1 MSMLHDWLRL
11 MRISN
16 LPTCVTNVMVGC
28 AIGIISLPADDPGPW
43 IEPTRF
49 VLVLAGVIGF
59 YLGGMVLNDVV
70 DATRDL
76 KNSPHRPI
84 PSGRI
89 GRSTAGI
96 VAGLLLIGG
105 WIGCTLAGGWLGGCT
120 ATALLICIL
129 LYELLHGAT
138 WPAIILMGLCRAL
151 VYVVAVF
158 AVTESP
164 DPWLLAFLAAGLW
177 LYTAGITGIA
187 RGEDTNTLGGSWPTI
202 IIGVGMLGPACLL
215 AASRPIEGGVLP
227 WLAFL
232 VTGIALALWTA
243 RSFDLLNRQPPRV
256 MGSVLGLLAGM
267 ALLDAFFLAMLGW
280 VTLALLAIACFAI
293 VSLLHQSI
301 SGT

>member
-1 MSMLHDWLRL
+1 MSMLNDWLRL

-16 LPTCVTNVMVGC
+16 LPTCVTNVMTGC

-43 IEPTRF
+43 IDPARF
-49 VLVLAGVIGF
+49 VLVLVGVFGF

-76 KNSPHRPI
+76 KDSPHRPI
-84 PSGRI
+84 PAGRI
-89 GRSTAGI
+89 DRRVAGI
-96 VAGLLLIGG
+96 VAGVLLIIG
-105 WIGCTLAGGWLGGCT
+105 WVGCTLGGGWHGGIA
-120 ATALLICIL
+120 ATALLASIL

-151 VYVVAVF
+151 VYVVAAF
-158 AVTESP
+158 AVTSAPEP
-164 DPWLLAFLAAGLW
+164 LLLISLAAGLG
-177 LYTAGITGIA
+177 LYTAGVTGIA
-187 RGEDTNTLGGSWPTI
+187 RGEDSNARGGNWPTVV
-202 IIGVGMLGPACLL
+202 IGVGVLGPACIL
-215 AASRPIEGGVLP
+215 AADHPLEWSVLP

-232 VTGIALALWTA
+232 VTGILLGIWIA
-243 RSFDLLNRQPPRV
+243 RSLTLLTRTPPRV

-280 VTLALLAIACFAI
+280 VALALLAFACFAI